1 MTPIRYSISDRFLR
15 DLIQRL
21 TSLLSSL
28 ERNSDE
34 YVALLRLIDAL
45 QFVIRNPQ
53 FYQHQ

>member
-1 MTPIRYSISDRFLR
+1 MVPIRYSISDRFLR
-15 DLIQRL
+15 DLIHRL

-45 QFVIRNPQ
+45 QFVVRNPQ
-53 FYQHQ
+53 FYQHT